1 MKKFIL
7 PQAEPKPLKP
17 DIYLIDPF
25 NRNPI
30 FSVKNKPSNDKN
42 IYVRTWKEAFAICGK
57 VSISEIS
64 PEYISH
70 MITFKN
76 SSQISPYKNIKRI
89 QKGSLF
95 INTEK
100 GDHKIYSYKPFNFGA
115 NQISSE
121 KLSFFLKNRLLQN
134 IEESIEKNKG
144 NICCE
149 HSSGLDS
156 NSILGAIS
164 FSKNIDNE
172 NLYTWSFE
180 GQGEKN
186 YIEEFRRFYK
196 LNLNNCLKSPTIFS
210 KETLINLYKDNI
222 KILGYPQQ
230 IGGNTIGADIIS
242 KKNCKILFSGFGG
255 DQGISHNGLNIA
267 NNLLFN
273 FKLTKLVDFEDGL
286 RNAFRNNLGR
296 VYSKIF
302 PYWLNQ
308 KMLAKEKYKFK
319 NNPLLN
325 FLTEEGLRL
334 FEPYFKLEE
343 EVENNP
349 YLNIKDSIEKRLT
362 AEWISVRV
370 EEESLIAKNYGI
382 KKYFP
387 LLDELS
393 IGTILN
399 QNPEYFAENHNQ
411 GRLIHRKAFKDFL
424 HPLLVENPSKFRT
437 QEENWEMNLILSE
450 KRIFN
455 YQLEEV
461 KDLHEYLYKL
471 WDIEKLIDYFNEV
484 LETTTKNNFKF
495 FISKRA
501 LSVLIILNYWFKFL
515 ED

>member
-1 MKKFIL
+1 
-7 PQAEPKPLKP
+7 
-17 DIYLIDPF
+17 
-25 NRNPI
+25 
-30 FSVKNKPSNDKN
+30 
-42 IYVRTWKEAFAICGK
+42 
-57 VSISEIS
+57 
-64 PEYISH
+64 
-70 MITFKN
+70 
-76 SSQISPYKNIKRI
+76 
-89 QKGSLF
+89 
-95 INTEK
+95 
-100 GDHKIYSYKPFNFGA
+100 
-115 NQISSE
+115 
-121 KLSFFLKNRLLQN
+121 
-134 IEESIEKNKG
+134 
-144 NICCE
+144 
-149 HSSGLDS
+149 
-156 NSILGAIS
+156 
-164 FSKNIDNE
+164 
-172 NLYTWSFE
+172 
-180 GQGEKN
+180 
-186 YIEEFRRFYK
+186 
-196 LNLNNCLKSPTIFS
+196 
-210 KETLINLYKDNI
+210 
-222 KILGYPQQ
+222 
-230 IGGNTIGADIIS
+230 
-242 KKNCKILFSGFGG
+242 ILFSGFGG

-455 YQLEEV
+455 YQLEE
-461 KDLHEYLYKL
+461 
-471 WDIEKLIDYFNEV
+471 
-484 LETTTKNNFKF
+484 
-495 FISKRA
+495 
-501 LSVLIILNYWFKFL
+501 
-515 ED
+515 